1 MYSLTY
7 LRHYSW
13 APTCINH
20 LTTFTQQETTWLTMG
35 TQDKRTGNMC
45 QIRENISCLHN
56 ISCVLMRARTYTI
69 TLTAGENGQSAYK
82 NNIDVNN
89 CTDLDLR

>member
-1 MYSLTY
+1 MWYLQELSKTDFREKIKEFLNSLIRSSFFHDVLVNVAYNALIKMYSFTY

-35 TQDKRTGNMC
+35 TQDKRTGNVS
-45 QIRENISCLHN
+45 N
-56 ISCVLMRARTYTI
+56 T
-69 TLTAGENGQSAYK
+69 
-82 NNIDVNN
+82 
-89 CTDLDLR
+89 